1 MPRFSIKGLA
11 AKDFVISSGAA
22 ITALL
27 LIIALGFSLSF
38 QVASAQQATET
49 PTEAADSD
57 SATAEADFEVNPIC
71 STVRLNVLPELA
83 RCQETGKG
91 EACYASDIIR
101 AEPVEA
107 VDDFFTTPGDIEP
120 LDAFARITTSP
131 ADGDNWGVAL
141 LNLGLF
147 DDLEDSDVQVVL
159 MGDARFEFMEDEEG
173 YLFSSRDVTCTEA
186 PSAVAIRVPDGE
198 NITLTINGAP
208 ITVGSIIVLRTT
220 SLGNVMSL
228 MTVEGT
234 VLLSQPEGEIP
245 VVVSEGEVS
254 ERCLGDAEDL
264 GLDGIANDQVVS
276 DDCAWS
282 APRLM
287 TLDEQKIAESA
298 IIVFAGLDG
307 NFSLTDALTDDPDA
321 TEEPLTDSDCPNGG
335 QDYVHTVQ
343 RGEILFKIAQ
353 RYTVTVSQIAQ
364 DNNITNPDRI
374 FPGQELD
381 ITCGIDR
388 GTSTFPPPVT
398 CPATSACI
406 TRAR

>member
-1 MPRFSIKGLA
+1 MMKLSAIKFA
-11 AKDFVISSGAA
+11 NTSFVVSSGAA
-22 ITALL
+22 LTGLLVIVALV
-27 LIIALGFSLSF
+27 FSFSGG
-38 QVASAQQATET
+38 VVNAQQSTAT
-49 PTEAADSD
+49 PTGSEEAAS
-57 SATAEADFEVNPIC
+57 TEEADLNGNPIC
-71 STVRLNVLPELA
+71 SAARLNVLSELA

-101 AEPVEA
+101 AEPIEA
-107 VDDFFTTPGDIEP
+107 ADDFFTTPGDIEP
-120 LDAFARITTSP
+120 LDAFARLTTSP
-131 ADGDNWGVAL
+131 ADDDNWGVAL

-147 DDLEDSDVQVVL
+147 EDLEDNDVQVVL
-159 MGDARFEFMEDEEG
+159 MGDARFEFSEDAEDG
-173 YLFSSRDVTCTEA
+173 YFFSSRDVPCTEA

-208 ITVGSIIVLRTT
+208 ITVGSTIVLRTT
-220 SLGNVMSL
+220 AIGNVMSL

-245 VVVSEGEVS
+245 VVVSEGEVA
-254 ERCLGDAEDL
+254 ERCLGAAEDL
-264 GLDGIANDQVVS
+264 GLDGIENDQIVN
-276 DDCAWS
+276 DECGWS

-298 IIVFAGLDG
+298 IIVFAALDG
-307 NFSLTDALTDDPDA
+307 NFSLTDELVDDPNA
-321 TEEPLTDSDCPNGG
+321 TAEHGSDSECPNGG

-353 RYTVTVSQIAQ
+353 RYTVTVSQIAT

-381 ITCGIDR
+381 IICGIDR

-398 CPATSACI
+398 CPATSACL
-406 TRAR
+406 TRTR

>member
-1 MPRFSIKGLA
+1 MMKFSARSLA
-11 AKDFVISSGAA
+11 ISSGAGV
-22 ITALL
+22 TAVLL
-27 LIIALGFSLSF
+27 VVALVLSLSF
-38 QVASAQQATET
+38 QVVSAQQSTAT
-49 PTEAADSD
+49 PDDADASSTE
-57 SATAEADFEVNPIC
+57 EAGFEVNPIC
-71 STVRLNVLPELA
+71 SAVRLNVLPELE

-101 AEPVEA
+101 AEPIEA
-107 VDDFFTTPGDIEP
+107 ADDFFTTPGDIEP
-120 LDAFARITTSP
+120 LDAFSKITTGP
-131 ADGDNWGVAL
+131 ADGSNWGVAL

-147 DDLEDSDVQVVL
+147 EDLEDNDAQVVL
-159 MGDARFEFMEDEEG
+159 MGDARFEFSDDEEAG
-173 YLFSSRDVTCTEA
+173 YYFSSRDVTCTEA
-186 PSAVAIRVPDGE
+186 PSAIAIRVPDGE

-208 ITVGSIIVLRTT
+208 ITVGSTIVLRTT

-234 VLLSQPEGEIP
+234 VLLPQPEGEIP
-245 VVVSEGEVS
+245 VVVSEGEVA

-264 GLDGIANDQVVS
+264 GLDGIANDQVVY

-298 IIVFAGLDG
+298 IIVFAALDG
-307 NFSLTDALTDDPDA
+307 NFSLTDALTDDDDA
-321 TEEPLTDSDCPNGG
+321 TEEPGSDSDCPNGG

-381 ITCGIDR
+381 ITCGVDR

-398 CPATSACI
+398 CPATSACV
-406 TRAR
+406 TRSR